1 MKTMIEEKYYNY
13 TCAGC
18 GMELK
23 KDDPVYVDNDGDW
36 FCSEVCLA
44 ISNTAESFDTVEEAL
59 ENG

>member
-1 MKTMIEEKYYNY
+1 MTEEKYYCDFCRN
-13 TCAGC
+13 
-18 GMELK
+18 EIH

>member
-1 MKTMIEEKYYNY
+1 MIEEKYYNY

-44 ISNTAESFDTVEEAL
+44 ISNTAESFDGIEER
-59 ENG
+59 